1 MCASGCAYN
10 DGVMGDW
17 PSMEEGQ
24 VIRVDVGLGLVV
36 VVRPN
41 VELRQDWADRPQS
54 PVNLLYAMIPCASRS
69 LGYIGAEVVY

>member
-1 MCASGCAYN
+1 MCASGYAYN

-36 VVRPN
+36 VVRPE
-41 VELRQDWADRPQS
+41 VELRQGWADRPQS
-54 PVNLLYAMIPCASRS
+54 PVNS
-69 LGYIGAEVVY
+69 LCVRNFGHMRVKAVY